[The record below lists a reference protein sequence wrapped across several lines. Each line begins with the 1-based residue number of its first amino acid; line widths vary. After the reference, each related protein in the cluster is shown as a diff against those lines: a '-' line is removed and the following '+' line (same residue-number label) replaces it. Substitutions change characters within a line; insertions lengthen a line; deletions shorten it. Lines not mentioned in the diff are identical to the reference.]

1 MTDLNCIVEY
11 DLEFTEHEAESRMSD
26 INPYTIQLFLS
37 KWGMSSTIPLDD
49 RSADHF
55 IRLVEGITFTSYLCL
70 RLNQVGLSVNQ
81 SGSVTRIIETA
92 ERLGITALSEEEK
105 REICIYG

>member
-11 DLEFTEHEAESRMSD
+11 DMEFRTDHENQSRMSD

-37 KWGMSSTIPLDD
+37 KWESTALSG
-49 RSADHF
+49 SADHF
-55 IRLVEGITFTSYLCL
+55 IKLVEGITCPSYLCL

-81 SGSVTRIIETA
+81 SGSVPRITETA
-92 ERLGITALSEEEK
+92 ERLGITALSEEEQ
-105 REICIYG
+105 REIRIYG